1 LTAGTQIIRLV
12 MDAAGPSGA
21 VANFNWF
28 RVVSGGTTPP
38 PPASTPFSGTPMAL
52 PGLIEL
58 ENFDQGGL
66 GVAYWDTTAGNDG
79 GAPYRQADSVDL
91 KATTDTGGGYYLGWT
106 AAGEWLNYTVN
117 IASAGVY
124 TVQVRVASNG
134 GGGTFHVEVDGVDKT
149 GPLVI
154 PNTSG
159 WQAWTTISKTG
170 VSLPAGV
177 HVVRLVL
184 DAAGPTG
191 AIGNLNWIRISP

>member
-1 LTAGTQIIRLV
+1 
-12 MDAAGPSGA
+12 
-21 VANFNWF
+21 
-28 RVVSGGTTPP
+28 
-38 PPASTPFSGTPMAL
+38 
-52 PGLIEL
+52 
-58 ENFDQGGL
+58 
-66 GVAYWDTTAGNDG
+66 
-79 GAPYRQADSVDL
+79 
-91 KATTDTGGGYYLGWT
+91 
-106 AAGEWLNYTVN
+106 
-117 IASAGVY
+117 VY